1 MALTFVAHNTPEPA
15 LYGAMASVLA
25 EQTGADLAHL
35 MTNWDISLFADACQH
50 VTAEGN
56 LVASGLLWHERRN
69 RKSPGKALTLS
80 ELLSLNPSQDWIIP
94 LSPSG
99 LTDLPQMVAVARQH
113 AIEFQ
118 IIDVEAREQGFQFG
132 SHGIIDKAQTIWWRD
147 NYGRLTSGPRV
158 AAPLGSLRL
167 KIALLGT
174 YQDQIQSY
182 PATLAALGD
191 AADAQ
196 GLHVETVFIPPRSPE
211 HVLRSVMQQ
220 IDGVILPGGSDMQN
234 VAGQIR
240 VAHYCLRQQI
250 PTLGLC
256 LGMQTMATAVI
267 QQMTGSLFANLAE
280 ADPLAAV
287 KTFVPLAEAAAHPEH
302 RLGAKVMSLRKGSQ
316 MAAVLGDKAT
326 LRYNHRFQ
334 LNPLFIDDLEAYGL
348 AVSGTDQSGTIA
360 DAIEYAEHPFYL
372 GVQGHP
378 ELTSTALQP
387 HPLFSAFLQASLKR

>member
-80 ELLSLNPSQDWIIP
+80 ELLSLNHSQDWIIP

-113 AIEFQ
+113 AIDFQ

-132 SHGIIDKAQTIWWRD
+132 SHGIIDKAQTIWRRD

-196 GLHVETVFIPPRSPE
+196 GLHVETVFIPPRAPE

-387 HPLFSAFLQASLKR
+387 HPLFSAFLQASLMH

>member
-35 MTNWDISLFADACQH
+35 MTNWDISSFADACQH

-99 LTDLPQMVAVARQH
+99 LTDLPQMVALARQH
-113 AIEFQ
+113 AIDFQ
-118 IIDVEAREQGFQFG
+118 IIDVEPREQGFQFG

-372 GVQGHP
+372 GAQGHP